1 MTNRLT
7 ADKLADGL
15 LYLIAFCIPW
25 AKPALPMLFA
35 LFGGV
40 QLWRYALHRKIHR
53 PSCAIPLWASATT
66 YLILVAYTIFG
77 FANDRANEILEIKF
91 SYIAIPLLAYLMAPI
106 HSAQMERLYKMFVL
120 GCIGFDITAISHAVI
135 SYQQTGDTAAL
146 YYQGLSWYI
155 HPSYQAMYH
164 CFAIYLL
171 ARGIL
176 HKPLFG
182 SSKNISFILI
192 IIFSGMMGALASKA
206 GLVCLIAMGVGLILY
221 SWFQKRAV
229 KHMTI
234 LAVASVVAVTLL
246 NALLTGVSSRIT
258 EAGKDVGALVDSGS
272 KEVMHTTAYSSV
284 TLRIVTWSSAFRV
297 LTANPLGVGTG
308 KASSYLDDYYI
319 SHEQPY
325 AASLHLNAH
334 QQFLQHGLDIGWIG
348 MLLLILTFYSLGQ
361 HLVRA
366 GNYSGVVFC
375 VLCFVN
381 FLLESMLE
389 TQAGIL
395 FFFFWLMAY
404 CKEDHEGVH
413 EKHYSCINQ

>member
-1 MTNRLT
+1 MTTKHT
-7 ADKLADGL
+7 ADKVADSL
-15 LYLIAFCIPW
+15 LYLIAFCMPW
-25 AKPALPMLFA
+25 AKPALPLLFA

-40 QLWRYALHRKIHR
+40 QLWRYAVHRKIYR
-53 PSCAIPLWASATT
+53 PSCVIPLWTSITT
-66 YLILVAYTIFG
+66 YVLLVVYALCG

-91 SYIAIPLLAYLMAPI
+91 SYIAIPLMAYLIAPI

-120 GCIGFDITAISHAVI
+120 GCLGFDIIAIAHAAI
-135 SYQQTGDTAAL
+135 LFHQTSDATNL

-176 HKPLFG
+176 LKPLFG
-182 SSKNISFILI
+182 SSNIISFFLV
-192 IIFSGMMGALASKA
+192 IIFCGMMGALASKA
-206 GLVCLIAMGVGLILY
+206 GLVCLVAKGAGFILY
-221 SWFQKRAV
+221 SWVQRRAV
-229 KHMTI
+229 KHITI
-234 LAVASVVAVTLL
+234 LTIASIVIVVLINAVLA
-246 NALLTGVSSRIT
+246 GVSSRIT
-258 EAGKDVGALVDSGS
+258 EAGKDVGALVSS
-272 KEVMHTTAYSSV
+272 SSEEVMHTTAYSSV
-284 TLRIVTWSSAFRV
+284 TLRIVTWSSAFQI
-297 LTANPLGVGTG
+297 LIANPFGVGTG

-348 MLLLILTFYSLGQ
+348 ILLLILTFYFLGR

-366 GNYSGVVFC
+366 HNYSGVIFC
-375 VLCFVN
+375 LLCFVN

-389 TQAGIL
+389 TQAGII
-395 FFFFWLMAY
+395 FFFFWLMVY
-404 CKEDHEGVH
+404 CKEDQEVVH
-413 EKHYSCINQ
+413 